1 MVDRTMIRLLVED
14 RSVLSALRFS
24 LSIEGFEVA
33 DGNAAEF
40 DPGVSAALV
49 IDERYSGD
57 GLAALDALRKQ
68 GCRAPAI
75 ILATNPTNRLRARV
89 AAMDAEL
96 IEKPLLGDELSRAIR
111 AAFELRKAA

>member
-14 RSVLSALRFS
+14 QSVLSALRFS
-24 LSIEGFEVA
+24 LSIEGFEIA
-33 DGNAAEF
+33 DRAMAQTA
-40 DPGVSAALV
+40 PSAAAVFV
-49 IDERYSGD
+49 IDERYCGD

-75 ILATNPTNRLRARV
+75 ILVTNPTTRLRARI